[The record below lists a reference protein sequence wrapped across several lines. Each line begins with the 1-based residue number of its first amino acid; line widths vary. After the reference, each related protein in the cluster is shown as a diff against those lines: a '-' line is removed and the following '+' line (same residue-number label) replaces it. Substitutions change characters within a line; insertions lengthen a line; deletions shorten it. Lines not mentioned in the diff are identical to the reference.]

1 LCGMRSDACVDICGK
16 YVHYTAVPARVGS
29 RNTVDRY
36 GGGFRGGVR
45 GVGSV
50 CLRGGVGGWVGGG
63 SAGVWAGRALGG
75 LRAIVFASVVL
86 RRLLVAC
93 VRAAFG
99 DVSSERR
106 P

>member
-50 CLRGGVGGWVGGG
+50 CLRGGVGGCGWVGGWVG
-63 SAGVWAGRALGG
+63 SAQVCGRDGHWEGLG
-75 LRAIVFASVVL
+75 L
-86 RRLLVAC
+86 
-93 VRAAFG
+93 
-99 DVSSERR
+99 
-106 P
+106 